1 MARYTGPTS
10 KIARKFG
17 EAIFGEDKSFE
28 RKNYPLNPILPAED
42 HEITSPFLFVNE
54 MIILLKD
61 ATICAS
67 PVDSTTTL
75 RFFATLLFVFAIALN
90 MLYFIRQLRIT

>member
-1 MARYTGPTS
+1 
-10 KIARKFG
+10 
-17 EAIFGEDKSFE
+17 
-28 RKNYPLNPILPAED
+28 
-42 HEITSPFLFVNE
+42 
-54 MIILLKD
+54 LLKD

-90 MLYFIRQLRIT
+90 MLYFIRQLRTT